1 MPINRFFETIER
13 QAGEIETGSSKEV
26 AVYSF
31 ANNSWAAAYKLIS
44 VSTKTFVDTKFYDW
58 FGVNYI
64 KG

>member
-13 QAGEIETGSSKEV
+13 QAGEIETGSSEEV
-26 AVYSF
+26 EVYSF
-31 ANNSWAAAYKLIS
+31 ANNSWAAAYKSIS

>member
-1 MPINRFFETIER
+1 MPINRFFETMKR
-13 QAGEIETGSSKEV
+13 QAGEIETGSSEEV

-31 ANNSWAAAYKLIS
+31 ANNSWAADYKSIS
-44 VSTKTFVDTKFYDW
+44 VSTKTFMDTKFYDL

>member
-1 MPINRFFETIER
+1 MPINRFFETMER
-13 QAGEIETGSSKEV
+13 QAGEIETGSSEEV

-31 ANNSWAAAYKLIS
+31 ANNSLAAAYKSIS
-44 VSTKTFVDTKFYDW
+44 VSTKTFVDTKFYDL

>member
-1 MPINRFFETIER
+1 MPINRFFETIEH
-13 QAGEIETGSSKEV
+13 QAGEIETCSSEEV

-31 ANNSWAAAYKLIS
+31 ANNSCTAAYKSIS
-44 VSTKTFVDTKFYDW
+44 VLTKTFVDTKFYDW

>member
-1 MPINRFFETIER
+1 MPINRFFETMER
-13 QAGEIETGSSKEV
+13 HAGEIETGSSEEV

-31 ANNSWAAAYKLIS
+31 ANNSWAEAYKSIS
-44 VSTKTFVDTKFYDW
+44 VSTKTFVDTKFYNW